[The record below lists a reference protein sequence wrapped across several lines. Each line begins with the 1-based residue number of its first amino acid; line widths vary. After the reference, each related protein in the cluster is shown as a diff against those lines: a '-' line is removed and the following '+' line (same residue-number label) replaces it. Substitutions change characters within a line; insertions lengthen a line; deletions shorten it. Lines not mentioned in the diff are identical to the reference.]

1 MEGQWEFFIVGAVY
15 FLLPR
20 RESQVMSG
28 CFTMSDVTIAHWLQ
42 LLSAL
47 LWTCP
52 SLFYLIVLASIDD
65 RSFAGARLGFA
76 ERALSECHFSL
87 VCVFTLSYQNHK
99 KWWKKRAQIL
109 CSSTSRREKSIAGL
123 NLLPSANGKTLGFFF
138 LLLFSSDDMNYVEE
152 RKTWVQR
159 WELTAVLT

>member
-1 MEGQWEFFIVGAVY
+1 MTLCKVLHLEYWSDSLPFLSYNMDCLWNMWICFVSWTHSASGRTS
-15 FLLPR
+15 FLLPDLWR
-20 RESQVMSG
+20 FSNHIGKSQLR
-28 CFTMSDVTIAHWLQ
+28 W
-42 LLSAL
+42 
-47 LWTCP
+47 
-52 SLFYLIVLASIDD
+52 
-65 RSFAGARLGFA
+65 SFAGARLGFA

-152 RKTWVQR
+152 RKMWVQR